1 MSDQKIRIVSDLDGT
16 LTTVSS
22 SWQFVLEH
30 LGLWENQGENN
41 LHLFLHNKI
50 TYDEFIRLD
59 AALLQGIHE
68 KKYLDI
74 ISQIPF
80 RGGILDLF
88 RTFKKININNITIVS
103 SGLDD
108 LALRLANMVPV
119 THIFS
124 NKLHRTNGYLNGNYT
139 KTVGWHD
146 KELIMKQIK
155 SQNPYDYIVAF
166 GDTQA
171 DLPLIKMADL
181 SFACFSQSN
190 ELVSN
195 ATYSVD
201 NLFDAIT
208 IINKTIK
215 D

>member
-1 MSDQKIRIVSDLDGT
+1 MSDRKIRIVSDLDGT

-30 LGLWENQGENN
+30 LDLWENQGENN
-41 LHLFLHNKI
+41 LQLFLHNKI

-68 KKYLDI
+68 QKYLDV

-80 RGGILDLF
+80 RGGLLDLF
-88 RTFKKININNITIVS
+88 GTFKKNNIKNITIVS
-103 SGLDD
+103 SGLHD
-108 LALRLANMVPV
+108 LALRLANMVPI

-124 NKLHRTNGYLNGNYT
+124 NKLHRTNSYLNGNYT
-139 KTVGWHD
+139 KNVGWHD

-155 SQNPYDYIVAF
+155 SEIPNDYIVAF

-190 ELVSN
+190 DLISN
-195 ATYSVD
+195 ATHSID

-208 IINKTIK
+208 IINKILK